1 MIGPNDLVEALGRN
15 VAIIKMQTDGLTHAD
30 SLIQLP
36 FRGNCLNWVIGHI
49 AVNRDNILE
58 LLGQPPLSAAEG
70 MRYKRGSE
78 ALAQADEAPLS
89 LEELLAWLD
98 RTQECLAA
106 TLMQLDEAALARE
119 IPAGDRTTTVGQRAF
134 FLYFH
139 ETYHVGQTEM
149 LRQLAGKND
158 KVI

>member
-1 MIGPNDLVEALGRN
+1 MIGPNDLVEAFARN
-15 VAIIKMQTDGLTHAD
+15 VSIIKMQADGLTHED
-30 SLIQLP
+30 SLIPLP

-49 AVNRDNILE
+49 AVSRDTILE
-58 LLGQPPLSAAEG
+58 VLGQPPISGAEG
-70 MRYKRGSE
+70 LRYKRGSE
-78 ALAQADEAPLS
+78 VLAQADEATLP

-106 TLMQLDEAALARE
+106 TLEQMDEAALSRE
-119 IPAGDRTTTVGQRAF
+119 IPAGERTATVGQRAF
-134 FLYFH
+134 FFYFH
-139 ETYHVGQTEM
+139 ESYHVGQTEM